1 MLCPL
6 SVTSSRLLNKSSKGD
21 AVAIAE
27 AYRRKKRQ
35 EAIGLHKDEVQ
46 KAKKFTK
53 IINEH
58 GSNKTSRRRHVLEV
72 SCQSLWFMK
81 QG

>member
-1 MLCPL
+1 MFSVPL
-6 SVTSSRLLNKSSKGD
+6 SSTRSKHKSSKGD
-21 AVAIAE
+21 AMAIAE

-35 EAIGLHKDEVQ
+35 ETIGLRKEEVQ

-58 GSNKTSRRRHVLEV
+58 GSSRAPRRRRSLEV
-72 SCQSLWFMK
+72 SLQINSL
-81 QG
+81 

>member
-1 MLCPL
+1 M
-6 SVTSSRLLNKSSKGD
+6 
-21 AVAIAE
+21 AIAE

-35 EAIGLHKDEVQ
+35 ETIGLGKDEVR

-58 GSNKTSRRRHVLEV
+58 GSSRTPRRKHVLEV
-72 SCQSLWFMK
+72 SRQINGL
-81 QG
+81 